1 MTSFLSNNRA
11 HAREIYKP
19 QECSDLGGSV
29 GSISHGVEGGWG
41 GAEDARLLSGVDFGI
56 SGVHQ
61 AVEVLAG

>member
-1 MTSFLSNNRA
+1 M
-11 HAREIYKP
+11 
-19 QECSDLGGSV
+19 